1 MKNIEF
7 VKNNNKEYEVNQDN
21 EKYGILTFDEDQA
34 LWVLWPES
42 IDDAIGYYDDL
53 EETIDE
59 IRYELTAFDDGIT
72 K

>member
-7 VKNNNKEYEVNQDN
+7 VKNNSKEYEVNQNN
-21 EKYGILTFDEDQA
+21 EKYGMLTFDEDQA

-42 IDDAIGYYDDL
+42 IDDAIGYYGDL

-59 IRYELTAFDDGIT
+59 IRDELTA
-72 K
+72 

>member
-7 VKNNNKEYEVNQDN
+7 VKDNSKEYEVNQDN
-21 EKYGILTFDEDQA
+21 EKYGMLTFDEDQA

-42 IDDAIGYYDDL
+42 IDDAISYYGDL

-59 IRYELTAFDDGIT
+59 IHDELTA
-72 K
+72 